1 MATTNPS
8 VARAYVA
15 SQDLFTITYP
25 LADIEQISIAN
36 VSKATTAVVSTNSTL
51 PVTFVDGTQVL
62 VTGVGG
68 MTQLATA
75 GVSNSRVFFANV
87 ISSNTFGLY
96 TVANLTGNVNSTGF
110 SNATA
115 NTGGVSLFTVPQ
127 YNSVGNTAQV
137 VFDESGPEY
146 GSAISV
152 DTTTGVIS
160 VAADLVYT
168 FTATAEINVPGATY
182 QWYEVTSGTP
192 VALGSSAPVGTPVTL
207 AWTPADPG
215 DVALIVTAAEG
226 TTFSYPTQIKNAQAV
241 VQVASGFVA

>member
-15 SQDLFTITYP
+15 SQDFFTITYP
-25 LADIEQISIAN
+25 LADIEQILIAN
-36 VSKATTAVVSTNSTL
+36 VSKATTAVVTTNSTL
-51 PVTFVDGTQVL
+51 PITFVDGTKVL
-62 VTGVGG
+62 VTGVSG

-75 GVSNSRVFFANV
+75 GVDSGREFYANV
-87 ISSNTFGLY
+87 ITSNTFGLY
-96 TVANLTGNVNSTGF
+96 TDTALTANVNSSGF

-127 YNSVGNTAQV
+127 YNNGGSTVQV

-146 GSAISV
+146 GSDISV

-160 VAADLVYT
+160 VSGGLVYT

-207 AWTPADPG
+207 AWTPADPA
-215 DVALIVTAAEG
+215 DVALFVTAKEG
-226 TTFSYPTQIKNAQAV
+226 TTFSYPTQLTNAQAV